1 MTARVLV
8 VDDLEPNVK
17 LLEAKLRAEYF
28 DVITA
33 FSGQEAIDKAKSEQP
48 DIILLDVMMPGM
60 DGFETCRILK
70 KTPETAHIPVVM
82 VTALEQQADR
92 VAGLEAGADDFLTK
106 PVEDVALFA
115 RVRSLSRLKVM
126 TDELRLRHATGR
138 GMGVVEDI
146 DLDQIAE
153 TDEKPRVLIIDDQPE
168 QAERLAAYLKES
180 FLAAIESD
188 PDVALGRV
196 RSADFDLVIV
206 NMSIQSTDPLRL
218 CSSIKSFEETRLTPL
233 LAIVRQ
239 GDMRKLVR
247 ALDIGV
253 NDYLTRPVDRNELIA
268 RVSTQIKRKRY
279 IDHLRSSFQASLEM
293 AVTDQL
299 TGLYN
304 RRYLASHLSAMFDRA
319 FWTGRPLSV
328 MILDLDH
335 FKSINDT
342 YGHDAGDKVLQTFAD
357 RIRASV
363 RGIDLAC
370 RYGGEE
376 FLVAMPDTEKQ
387 EAVRVAERLRE
398 DIASQKIVING
409 GRDELQVSVSIGV
422 ASSEDGPRDDNA
434 QKLVKRA
441 DTALYEAKTSGRNK
455 VVADVGGEAMM
466 GLGAA

>member
-28 DVITA
+28 DVIGA
-33 FSGQEAIDKAKSEQP
+33 FSGQEAVDRAKADQP

-60 DGFETCRILK
+60 DGFEACRIIK
-70 KTPETAHIPVVM
+70 KSPETGHIPIVM

-115 RVRSLSRLKVM
+115 RVRSLTRLKMM
-126 TDELRLRHATGR
+126 TDELRLRYATGK
-138 GMGVVEDI
+138 GLGVVDNI
-146 DLDQIAE
+146 DFNQEIEGAE
-153 TDEKPRVLIIDDQPE
+153 KARILIIDDQPE
-168 QAERLAAYLKES
+168 QAARLRSHLKEKYLLS
-180 FLAAIESD
+180 VESD
-188 PDVALGRV
+188 PEVALSRV
-196 RSADFDLVIV
+196 RSADFDLVII
-206 NMSIQSTDPLRL
+206 NMALEAMDPLRL
-218 CSSIKSFEETRLTPL
+218 CSSIRSFEETRLTPL

-239 GDMRKLVR
+239 GDTRKLVR

-253 NDYLTRPVDRNELIA
+253 NDYLTRPVEKNELTA
-268 RVSTQIKRKRY
+268 RVSTQIRRKRF
-279 IDHLRSSFQASLEM
+279 IDQLRSSFQASLEM

-304 RRYLASHLSAMFDRA
+304 RRYLASHLAAMFDRA

-328 MILDLDH
+328 MILDIDH
-335 FKSINDT
+335 FKAVNDT
-342 YGHDAGDKVLQTFAD
+342 HGHDVGDKVIQEFAE

-376 FLVAMPDTEKQ
+376 FLIAMPDTEK
-387 EAVRVAERLRE
+387 AFARVVAERLRQE
-398 DIASQKIVING
+398 VETARIVLNG
-409 GRDELQVSVSIGV
+409 GRDELRVTVSIGI
-422 ASSEDGPRDDNA
+422 ASTEDGPKDDTA

-441 DTALYEAKTSGRNK
+441 DQALYVAKSGGRNR
-455 VVADVGGEAMM
+455 VISD
-466 GLGAA
+466 AA

>member
-33 FSGQEAIDKAKSEQP
+33 FSGQEAVEKAKSEQP

-60 DGFETCRILK
+60 DGFEACRIIK

-126 TDELRLRHATGR
+126 TDELRLRHATGK
-138 GMGVVEDI
+138 GLGVVED
-146 DLDQIAE
+146 LDFDSILE
-153 TDEKPRVLIIDDQPE
+153 GEEKPRVLIIDDQSD
-168 QAERLAAYLKES
+168 QAERLTGYLSDKFLVSVES
-180 FLAAIESD
+180 E
-188 PDVALGRV
+188 PEVALARV

-206 NMSIQSTDPLRL
+206 NMSIETMDALRL

-239 GDMRKLVR
+239 GDTRKLVR

-253 NDYLTRPVDRNELIA
+253 NDYLTRPVDKNEMIA
-268 RVSTQIKRKRY
+268 RVSTQIKRKRH

-304 RRYLASHLSAMFDRA
+304 RRYLASHLSAMFNRA

-335 FKSINDT
+335 FKQVNDT
-342 YGHDAGDKVLQTFAD
+342 YGHDAGDKVIQAFAD
-357 RIRASV
+357 RVRAST
-363 RGIDLAC
+363 RGMDLAC
-370 RYGGEE
+370 RCGGVE
-376 FLVAMPDTEKQ
+376 FLIGMPHTEKR
-387 EAVRVAERLRE
+387 EAQVVAERLRQ
-398 DIASQKIVING
+398 DIEINKIIINS
-409 GRDELQVSVSIGV
+409 GRDELQVTVSIGI
-422 ASSEDGPRDDNA
+422 ASTEDGLKDDTA
-434 QKLVKRA
+434 QKLIKRA
-441 DTALYEAKTSGRNK
+441 DEALYGAKTHGRNR
-455 VVADVGGEAMM
+455 VVAD
-466 GLGAA
+466 AA